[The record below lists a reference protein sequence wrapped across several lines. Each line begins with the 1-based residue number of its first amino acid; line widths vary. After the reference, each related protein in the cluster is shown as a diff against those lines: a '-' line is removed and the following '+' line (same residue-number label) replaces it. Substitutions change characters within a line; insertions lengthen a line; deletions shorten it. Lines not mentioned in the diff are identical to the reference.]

1 MSYKFKL
8 DDIHEHLNLKDSE
21 LKHISFPNN
30 LGNMNIIKEN
40 ISHDI
45 FLVREDIN
53 SNKNF
58 NLLSDS
64 YFDSYM
70 HMTITLEDS
79 SLSYDYTR
87 NKKVNHFSNGIV
99 IEYKN
104 QSKKSFMMEEN
115 KKTKGIGITIKNS
128 FLEENFFIHLK
139 DKKRIQIEKNIKN
152 NITTLFK
159 SSLASS
165 KTLCLAKEI
174 YNSPFNGVLN
184 NLYLQSRVY
193 EIIHDEFL
201 NIINQDE
208 KNKKESRIIL
218 SQDDIEALHKAKA
231 LILENK
237 RNFSLLELSKK
248 VALNQT
254 KLKYG
259 FKQIFNTTPGTIML
273 EARMYEAKR
282 LLETSEYNVTEIAQI
297 TGYKYVQNFSN
308 AFIKFFGTSPRELM
322 KKRKYYY

>member
-1 MSYKFKL
+1 MSYQFRL
-8 DDIHEHLNLKDSE
+8 DDINGHLNLKNAE
-21 LKHISFPNN
+21 LNHITLPNN
-30 LGNMNIIKEN
+30 LGDMNIIKKN
-40 ISHDI
+40 ISNDI
-45 FLVREDIN
+45 FLVKEDIS
-53 SNKNF
+53 SNKDF
-58 NLLSDS
+58 KLISDS
-64 YFDSYM
+64 SFDSCMY
-70 HMTITLEDS
+70 MTIALEDS
-79 SLSYDYTR
+79 SVSYDYTR
-87 NKKVNHFSNGIV
+87 NKEVSHFRNGIV

-104 QSKKSFMMEEN
+104 QSRKSFMM
-115 KKTKGIGITIKNS
+115 KKNNNTKGIGITIKNN
-128 FLEENFFIHLK
+128 FLEENFFTYLK
-139 DKKRIQIEKNIKN
+139 DKKRVQIEKNLKD

-184 NLYLQSRVY
+184 NLYLQSKVY

-208 KNKKESRIIL
+208 KNKKESRVIL